1 MDVFIVLWSCLLT
14 TKLSCLQKNNFGHTK
29 VLPQCQCSQEKLGA
43 YIHLTYRATSQ
54 KVWHKHGATQL
65 GRRLDQWTN
74 MDHFLITGPC
84 TLSSMWSIIRAWSRL
99 LYRLF
104 FRQNSNHFCMSGRQQ
119 YQAGSRGQG
128 GQGNSRAGTGIDPPK
143 GILIVLKKGCD
154 WTKKCMAVYHQY
166 IDISDNFLCC
176 AMYKYSGRHH
186 ESANISF
193 CATFHLSN
201 VFPAKII
208 SNPFSM

>member
-1 MDVFIVLWSCLLT
+1 MGLLS
-14 TKLSCLQKNNFGHTK
+14 LVPWLN
-29 VLPQCQCSQEKLGA
+29 
-43 YIHLTYRATSQ
+43 
-54 KVWHKHGATQL
+54 
-65 GRRLDQWTN
+65 QWTN
-74 MDHFLITGPC
+74 MDYFLITGPC

-154 WTKKCMAVYHQY
+154 WPKKCMAVYHQY

-176 AMYKYSGRHH
+176 AMYKYAGIMSRQ
-186 ESANISF
+186 ISVF
-193 CATFHLSN
+193 VQLSIYQM
-201 VFPAKII
+201 FFQLK
-208 SNPFSM
+208 

>member
-1 MDVFIVLWSCLLT
+1 MGLLSLVHSLA
-14 TKLSCLQKNNFGHTK
+14 KPVDKYGLLFD
-29 VLPQCQCSQEKLGA
+29 
-43 YIHLTYRATSQ
+43 YRTVYAFKYVVYHQS
-54 KVWHKHGATQL
+54 L
-65 GRRLDQWTN
+65 E
-74 MDHFLITGPC
+74 
-84 TLSSMWSIIRAWSRL
+84 RL

-119 YQAGSRGQG
+119 YGAGSRGQG
-128 GQGNSRAGTGIDPPK
+128 RQGGQGSSRAGTGIDPPK

>member
-14 TKLSCLQKNNFGHTK
+14 TKLSNLQKNNFGHTK

-54 KVWHKHGATQL
+54 KVWHKHGAPQL
-65 GRRLDQWTN
+65 GSLAKPVDKYGLLFDYRTVYAFKYVVYHQSLE
-74 MDHFLITGPC
+74 
-84 TLSSMWSIIRAWSRL
+84 RL

-119 YQAGSRGQG
+119 QGAGSRGQEGQG
-128 GQGNSRAGTGIDPPK
+128 GQGSSRAGTGIDPPK

-176 AMYKYSGRHH
+176 AMYKYAGIMSRQ
-186 ESANISF
+186 ISVF
-193 CATFHLSN
+193 VQLSIYQM
-201 VFPAKII
+201 FFQLK
-208 SNPFSM
+208 